1 MAKGDILALGTIAT
15 LLALPF
21 TRAMTVIGAVLLLL
35 EDFTGFLTGR
45 DSLIGHLLG
54 DDEDLTKSNIFGV
67 FESLLELIGTVFDRF
82 VDLGQLVGEG
92 LFGSFDTT
100 LNDFLRG
107 TIRLLDDLNVMLGG
121 KTKAQIDYESRIS
134 SASSSQERNR
144 LLKGKQD
151 QDWYGQNYGSR
162 VYQQVFGGTA
172 GVKKEIDSIMNVN
185 NMPPILKEYAMASN
199 WLGDKIADFAEATPS
214 EKTSAMRD
222 NFVPGS
228 PIGSTAITQTL
239 NFLGNPDKEQ
249 VIEAVKEANS
259 MQGQLNQVNDGLGD
273 SG

>member
-1 MAKGDILALGTIAT
+1 MMKISL
-15 LLALPF
+15 
-21 TRAMTVIGAVLLLL
+21 RVI
-35 EDFTGFLTGR
+35 FLV
-45 DSLIGHLLG
+45 
-54 DDEDLTKSNIFGV
+54 F

-82 VDLGQLVGEG
+82 GNLAELIGAGLGLD
-92 LFGSFDTT
+92 SFDSD

-121 KTKAQIDYESRIS
+121 KTTAQRDYESRIA
-134 SASSSQERNR
+134 SASSPEERNR

-162 VYQQVFGGTA
+162 VYQQVFGGNA
-172 GVKKEIDSIMNVN
+172 GVKKEIDSVMNVN

-199 WLGDKIADFAEATPS
+199 WLGNKIADFAEATPS
-214 EKTSAMRD
+214 DKTSAMRD